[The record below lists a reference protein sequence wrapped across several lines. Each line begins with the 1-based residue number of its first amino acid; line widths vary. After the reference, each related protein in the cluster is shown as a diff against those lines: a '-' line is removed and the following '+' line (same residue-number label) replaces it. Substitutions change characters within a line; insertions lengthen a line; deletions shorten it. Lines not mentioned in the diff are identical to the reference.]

1 MCVGNYMNGGTPLGQ
16 ADGFHLDIL
25 PKLKDILAKVRY
37 INYDCLVED
46 KLNKIVDQIES
57 TYWTKTAV
65 QSQDNILIN
74 TPVASL
80 NNQITIIELLLQ
92 LYC

>member
-1 MCVGNYMNGGTPLGQ
+1 MT
-16 ADGFHLDIL
+16 AWW
-25 PKLKDILAKVRY
+25 
-37 INYDCLVED
+37 

-57 TYWTKTAV
+57 AYWTKTEV

-74 TPVASL
+74 TPVASMNKL
-80 NNQITIIELLLQ
+80 IAIIELLLQ